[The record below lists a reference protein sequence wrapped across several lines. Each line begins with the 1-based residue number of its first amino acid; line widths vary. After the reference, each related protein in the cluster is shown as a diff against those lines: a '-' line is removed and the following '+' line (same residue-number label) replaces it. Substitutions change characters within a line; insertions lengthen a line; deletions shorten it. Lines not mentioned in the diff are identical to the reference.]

1 MEKSNWNAHAV
12 AALRSVALVMA
23 TVLASG
29 CATVVYKDGAS
40 TFVAAGRAVT
50 KQLSDASAN
59 LAIAEDSVRLSR
71 IVTNASCPIA
81 EARLF
86 VRPTGSSPVKYSK
99 LLERFP
105 SRASESGC
113 ITLVKCDADQVADQ
127 ACKTACYSR
136 EEANCLVNLE
146 KDYAIEI
153 GRQAGK
159 QPGDKELSKDADLL
173 AARLKKTEYGRAA
186 PLESRVLG
194 TSLQVLMEYLD
205 LLGKVAEDRKTEI
218 PDDAKK
224 LSDGLK
230 KATDGFSQAT
240 GTQLSAGF
248 TAQRTKVQNGIG
260 ALGKFLGTVDL
271 LIKNSKD
278 VEEIKK
284 IVNQNKDAVPL
295 LVEAVRPI
303 FGGDANL
310 IAALNNQA
318 NFSFRQD
325 IEARFEQAKDG
336 YERRQL
342 MAELTKYPLGSGEAL
357 EASVNKIFDS
367 LLRSHSTLVTLI
379 NNPTDDQIKKI
390 RSEEFN
396 TFRGLVEDAAGLLAL
411 L

>member
-1 MEKSNWNAHAV
+1 M
-12 AALRSVALVMA
+12 
-23 TVLASG
+23 
-29 CATVVYKDGAS
+29 
-40 TFVAAGRAVT
+40 
-50 KQLSDASAN
+50 
-59 LAIAEDSVRLSR
+59 
-71 IVTNASCPIA
+71 
-81 EARLF
+81 
-86 VRPTGSSPVKYSK
+86 
-99 LLERFP
+99 
-105 SRASESGC
+105 
-113 ITLVKCDADQVADQ
+113 
-127 ACKTACYSR
+127 
-136 EEANCLVNLE
+136 
-146 KDYAIEI
+146 
-153 GRQAGK
+153 
-159 QPGDKELSKDADLL
+159 L